1 MLFISIHKTSFRF
14 FFCQF
19 TGGFSTYLLR
29 SNVANLRNVRCWRV
43 RPSLPKSTPLVR
55 YNQKPRNVKTGASYC
70 GTQRQLTHSQIN
82 QQLTCL
88 GEKTLLF
95 PPQLNSP
102 AVDIPHL
109 HDSRRC
115 RERSARVSLGRRHC
129 RTQRGRLI
137 VKLVYSIFMYFIA
150 IWLGV
155 MVGISRLTMVCLTGL

>member
-1 MLFISIHKTSFRF
+1 MINQLMNHRIDVVNPIMDLPFGHDIYHPFTVILGYIGDSWLLSLPHYLIRVQPRFWTTPENVEGFYHVVYFHPQNLLPF

-88 GEKTLLF
+88 GEKNPTF
-95 PPQLNSP
+95 PP
-102 AVDIPHL
+102 
-109 HDSRRC
+109 
-115 RERSARVSLGRRHC
+115 
-129 RTQRGRLI
+129 
-137 VKLVYSIFMYFIA
+137 SIK
-150 IWLGV
+150 
-155 MVGISRLTMVCLTGL
+155 